1 MLSSPNRLLGVVV
14 GIVFMLVGLL
24 GFVIAT
30 PYPFATPQG
39 GVLIGLFESNALL
52 ALVHV
57 LSGALLL
64 LSGLASARFSKVV
77 NLLVGVEFFFF
88 GVFGVFAIH
97 TAANV
102 FALNA
107 ATIVLHLLA
116 GLLLAVAGI
125 AIGRAVPRP
134 ALSSSLAS
142 R

>member
-77 NLLVGVEFFFF
+77 NLLVGVGFFFF

>member
-1 MLSSPNRLLGVVV
+1 MLSSPNRLLGVFA

-30 PYPFATPQG
+30 PFPFATPQG

-57 LSGALLL
+57 LAGALLL
-64 LSGLASARFSKVV
+64 LSGLAGARLSKIV
-77 NLLVGVEFFFF
+77 NLLVGIGFFFF
-88 GVFGVFAIH
+88 GVFGLFAIH
-97 TAANV
+97 TSANV

-107 ATIVLHLLA
+107 ATVVLHFLA
-116 GLLLAVAGI
+116 GFVLAVAGI

-134 ALSSSLAS
+134 PLSAAIAG